1 MSEKIVT
8 AVSTLD
14 GQTFNTSS
22 SISSGNAVYGVTYN
36 NLKAYGNLTQPK
48 YGVIIS
54 HQPQTKYGVVI
65 DHGPVQPAYGVVI
78 PHTPIGPV
86 QPAYG
91 VVPIAPLPGED
102 LNITYN
108 QLEENIATLKKS
120 ISKLKQSW
128 EVETKR
134 NLNTLDNSWVGQDCA
149 SYTAKLNNMDKKVE
163 NTIAALELLCST
175 YEQARD
181 MVKDSQSKTISSIE
195 SIN

>member
-1 MSEKIVT
+1 MSEKIAT
-8 AVSTLD
+8 AVSTLG
-14 GQTFNTSS
+14 GQTYTTSS

-36 NLKAYGNLTQPK
+36 NLKTYGKLSQPK
-48 YGVIIS
+48 YGVMIS

-65 DHGPVQPAYGVVI
+65 DHGPVQPAYGVV
-78 PHTPIGPV
+78 PVHPV

-91 VVPIAPLPGED
+91 VVWPGQD

>member
-1 MSEKIVT
+1 MSERIAT
-8 AVSTLD
+8 AVSTLG

-36 NLKAYGNLTQPK
+36 NLKTYGNMAQPKYGVAISHQLQPK
-48 YGVIIS
+48 YGVII
-54 HQPQTKYGVVI
+54 HQ
-65 DHGPVQPAYGVVI
+65 GPVQPAYGVVV

-91 VVPIAPLPGED
+91 VVWPGQD

-120 ISKLKQSW
+120 ISSLKQSW

>member
-14 GQTFNTSS
+14 GQNFNTSS

-54 HQPQTKYGVVI
+54 HQHAQPKYGVMI
-65 DHGPVQPAYGVVI
+65 QHGPIQPAYGVVSI
-78 PHTPIGPV
+78 HPPMV
-86 QPAYG
+86 QPKYG
-91 VVPIAPLPGED
+91 VTVPGQD

-108 QLEENIATLKKS
+108 QLEENIATLKQS

-149 SYTAKLNNMDKKVE
+149 SYTAKLKNMDTKVV